1 MSNFKYKELNI
12 LKGIAFLFVF
22 IVHFNQAFVMDVGVI
37 QKILMY
43 GQSGCQLFLLISGF
57 LVANSFEKRDF
68 NFKTYLK
75 KKYINIAP
83 GYILAVLFYVFLTLI
98 AEGCQLNVPFKIT
111 NIYIYIYIY
120 LRLF

>member
-111 NIYIYIYIY
+111 NIYIYIY